1 MPYVIF
7 GSIVYREQN
16 FHEFEINLHFIIVS
30 DTSLTLQFQEGHTTT
45 GMTDI
50 KSTALN
56 IIVMQSLKCSHLQ
69 KIAMFVDL
77 DCNRVTA

>member
-7 GSIVYREQN
+7 GSIVCREQN
-16 FHEFEINLHFIIVS
+16 FHEFLHFIIVS

-50 KSTALN
+50 NSTALN
-56 IIVMQSLKCSHLQ
+56 IIVMQSWKCLHLQ
-69 KIAMFVDL
+69 KIARFVDL
-77 DCNRVTA
+77 DCNRVSYCLI